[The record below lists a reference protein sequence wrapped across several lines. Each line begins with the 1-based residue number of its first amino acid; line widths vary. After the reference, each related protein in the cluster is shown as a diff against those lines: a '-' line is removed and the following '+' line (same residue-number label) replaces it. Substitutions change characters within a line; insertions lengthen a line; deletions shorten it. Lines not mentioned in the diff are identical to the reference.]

1 MIGDRLLTVAQT
13 DTLIQLNLDSSHLH
27 KFQAIIYKFLVG
39 IVKESSPEA
48 VLREFRQL
56 FIYQVD
62 CSNPDAL
69 NALYKIVL
77 EKNEAEF
84 RNTLKRSCYILINN
98 WDASRQHTPIQE
110 LIKLFEDKKISEDTT
125 SATLDCVRTWLNN
138 FVNSKDYEDLKL
150 FASRYDIQSEW
161 AHRYTSYLLVP
172 QYINLNNPIEQREA
186 ARARAKRLKDKFKFD
201 LAMYTAH
208 SQSPVARDTKLQKP
222 NPTGLGDDVLRLIK
236 AIVAKRGPFSY
247 ANLANIFVK
256 QTQDVNYKFFKH
268 SLSKYLLFS
277 VANKNFVNAFQK
289 NMSEK
294 LYVLYED
301 YDEEIVNDALI
312 LRTCNRVIEYL
323 TTENNREPSGLFAL
337 LLSQGNPLTLV
348 VILLK
353 VILISPNS
361 RTHLEANIAAL
372 IQYYQKFPEIECR
385 WLITFLE
392 VFNITFAIYAE
403 NVKYNLIQMSQ
414 NNGSSNQLNR
424 TLDDCRIFSQL
435 KEDTSLETADE
446 EVRLEETI

>member
-172 QYINLNNPIEQREA
+172 Q
-186 ARARAKRLKDKFKFD
+186 
-201 LAMYTAH
+201 
-208 SQSPVARDTKLQKP
+208 
-222 NPTGLGDDVLRLIK
+222 
-236 AIVAKRGPFSY
+236 
-247 ANLANIFVK
+247 
-256 QTQDVNYKFFKH
+256 
-268 SLSKYLLFS
+268 
-277 VANKNFVNAFQK
+277 
-289 NMSEK
+289 
-294 LYVLYED
+294 
-301 YDEEIVNDALI
+301 
-312 LRTCNRVIEYL
+312 
-323 TTENNREPSGLFAL
+323 
-337 LLSQGNPLTLV
+337 
-348 VILLK
+348 
-353 VILISPNS
+353 
-361 RTHLEANIAAL
+361 
-372 IQYYQKFPEIECR
+372 
-385 WLITFLE
+385 
-392 VFNITFAIYAE
+392 
-403 NVKYNLIQMSQ
+403 
-414 NNGSSNQLNR
+414 
-424 TLDDCRIFSQL
+424 
-435 KEDTSLETADE
+435 
-446 EVRLEETI
+446 